1 MRRIYLLDIIKNII
15 LETHSDRKWKAY
27 WLDPHGNFHE
37 VYLENN
43 IDGHW
48 NFAKKYIQKHIPSID
63 INNTSLTNEL
73 LKRKWTRVTYN
84 YHLDN
89 MLYIEYKYNPLDKP
103 HLKNSIVKKMAE
115 LQTDVLYDDIK
126 HQVINIIDL

>member
-48 NFAKKYIQKHIPSID
+48 NFAKKYIQK
-63 INNTSLTNEL
+63 LVE
-73 LKRKWTRVTYN
+73 K
-84 YHLDN
+84 
-89 MLYIEYKYNPLDKP
+89 
-103 HLKNSIVKKMAE
+103 
-115 LQTDVLYDDIK
+115 
-126 HQVINIIDL
+126 